1 MKKIIAW
8 ISLIILIISILGL
21 NYIKFFMTP
30 NENIT
35 ETPTENSTSE
45 AINTA
50 LLEIVENF
58 NSNSKTKQHED
69 ENIIMTATLKN
80 HSIYITYEKET
91 ITTYEF
97 YYNNFNLETTIN
109 NEKENIEKF
118 NQIEEI
124 LIEAIQKRLNNE
136 ENIEETIKEFIN
148 NKTKIEGISKTEK
161 EKTIEYKIDI
171 TKKIG
176 NNNNTENE
184 INNEEEIQNKESE

>member
-184 INNEEEIQNKESE
+184 INNKEEIQNKESE